1 MTKEKTLTRVE
12 LKAPYLIFL
21 GAEPKKKHAKTGVG
35 IAHWRPDL
43 CVGQQRLP
51 GCGVDLD
58 LPDMTPAE
66 AAAAGAKS
74 FVWGVAGFG
83 GVIPPEWTDNLF
95 DAVDAGLDI
104 VAGTHSSLLDVP
116 GLAEA
121 AKSAGVSLI
130 DVRKPPANLPVGSGK
145 KRSGRR
151 LLTVGTEC
159 AVGKKYTALA
169 IAKEMADRGI
179 DADFRATGQTGIMI
193 VGSGIPIDAVVSDFI
208 SGAAEALSPDND
220 PDHWDII
227 EGQGSLFHPAYAA
240 VTLGLLHGSQP
251 DVFIVCHDVGRDVVD
266 GYPDYPTPDFPTL
279 IAQTIEVGKL
289 TNANICCAGFSVNT
303 SSLTDAEREKYIA
316 QVTAETG
323 LPCVDAVAT
332 GVGPIVDHLVKT
344 FK

>member
-1 MTKEKTLTRVE
+1 MTNEEQLTRVE

-21 GAEPKKKHAKTGVG
+21 GTEPEKKHAKTGAG

-43 CVGQQRLP
+43 CVGQLRLP

-83 GVIPPEWTDNLF
+83 GVIPPEWTGNLF

-104 VAGTHSSLLDVP
+104 VAGTHSSLADVP

-121 AKSAGVSLI
+121 AAKASVSLI
-130 DVRKPPANLPVGSGK
+130 DVRNPPANLPVGTGE
-145 KRSGRR
+145 KRSGMR

-169 IAKEMADRGI
+169 IAKEMADRGMN
-179 DADFRATGQTGIMI
+179 ADFRATGQT
-193 VGSGIPIDAVVSDFI
+193 
-208 SGAAEALSPDND
+208 
-220 PDHWDII
+220 
-227 EGQGSLFHPAYAA
+227 GQGSLFHPAYAA
-240 VTLGLLHGSQP
+240 VTLGLMHGSQP

-266 GYPDYPTPDFPTL
+266 GYPDYPTPSFETL

-289 TNANICCAGFSVNT
+289 TNANIRCAGFSVNT
-303 SSLTDAEREKYIA
+303 SSLSDDERDKYLSK
-316 QVTAETG
+316 VTEETG

-332 GVGPIVDHLVKT
+332 GVGPIVDHLVKS
-344 FK
+344 FN

>member
-1 MTKEKTLTRVE
+1 M
-12 LKAPYLIFL
+12 
-21 GAEPKKKHAKTGVG
+21 
-35 IAHWRPDL
+35 
-43 CVGQQRLP
+43 
-51 GCGVDLD
+51 
-58 LPDMTPAE
+58 
-66 AAAAGAKS
+66 
-74 FVWGVAGFG
+74 
-83 GVIPPEWTDNLF
+83 
-95 DAVDAGLDI
+95 
-104 VAGTHSSLLDVP
+104 
-116 GLAEA
+116 
-121 AKSAGVSLI
+121 
-130 DVRKPPANLPVGSGK
+130 
-145 KRSGRR
+145 
-151 LLTVGTEC
+151 GTEC

-179 DADFRATGQTGIMI
+179 NADFRATGQTGIMI
-193 VGSGIPIDAVVSDFI
+193 VGSGIPIDAVISDFI

-279 IAQTIEVGKL
+279 IEQTIEVGKL

-303 SSLTDAEREKYIA
+303 SSLTDAEREKYLA
-316 QVTAETG
+316 QVTAETS